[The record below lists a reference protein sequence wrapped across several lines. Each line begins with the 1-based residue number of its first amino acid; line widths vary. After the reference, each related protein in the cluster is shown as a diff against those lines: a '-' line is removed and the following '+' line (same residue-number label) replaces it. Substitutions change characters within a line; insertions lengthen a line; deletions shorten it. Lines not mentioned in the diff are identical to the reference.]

1 MIWQEI
7 FFYIWLFIIYSKCRF
22 MYEFW
27 YFLCQEEW
35 RIFFLG
41 LNFLQKVH
49 SHYNHYNTNAL
60 APSNTLSHNECV
72 GCCKL
77 GLEFVSS
84 SATHKTLLILL
95 FSLCWAPAGVVNPV
109 WWLFI
114 PPPLVRFIANNTGS
128 CYILHIWQVGKINF
142 ITSFSLM

>member
-1 MIWQEI
+1 MHE
-7 FFYIWLFIIYSKCRF
+7 L
-22 MYEFW
+22 W
-27 YFLCQEEW
+27 YFSCQEEW

-41 LNFLQKVH
+41 LNFLQQVH

-60 APSNTLSHNECV
+60 APSKTLSHNECV

-95 FSLCWAPAGVVNPV
+95 FSPWSARQAQWILS
-109 WWLFI
+109 
-114 PPPLVRFIANNTGS
+114 LVIIYSPIGKTAMSKIGIFIANKS
-128 CYILHIWQVGKINF
+128 CYILRIWQVG
-142 ITSFSLM
+142 